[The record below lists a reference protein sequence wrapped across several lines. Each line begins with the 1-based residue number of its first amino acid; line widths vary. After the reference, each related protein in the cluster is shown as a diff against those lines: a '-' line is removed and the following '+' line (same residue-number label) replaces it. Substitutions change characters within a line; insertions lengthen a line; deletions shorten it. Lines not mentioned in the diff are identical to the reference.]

1 MPLRDIALTVEE
13 RATNQFFW
21 VLVEASDSDAPE
33 AIHYRTIH
41 SASTPQSSYSS
52 ALVLGAAVLR
62 RLVQAQAVRRSEP
75 AG

>member
-21 VLVEASDSDAPE
+21 VLVEAADSDSPD
-33 AIHYRTIH
+33 AIHYRPLH
-41 SASTPQSSYSS
+41 CASAPQSSYSS
-52 ALVLGAAVLR
+52 ALVFGVAALR